1 MAEAAE
7 PCLDLE
13 IERDNLREESL
24 FVLSALK
31 KKLEFDFTDSIR
43 PLLTDTT
50 PATPA
55 TIARL
60 SIRLRS
66 LQERLKKLEEQTETP
81 SPPAQTAASRTAAS
95 YTATA
100 IEPSFGRFRMY
111 STAGWRRGAGGGR
124 AGTTSASSTVP
135 SGRQASKGWG
145 GWW

>member
-13 IERDNLREESL
+13 IERDNLREEL
-24 FVLSALK
+24 QVVLSALK
-31 KKLEFDFTDSIR
+31 KKHELDFTDSIR

-66 LQERLKKLEEQTETP
+66 LQERMKKLEEQTETP
-81 SPPAQTAASRTAAS
+81 SPPAQTAASRRNCGLV
-95 YTATA
+95 YRN
-100 IEPSFGRFRMY
+100 GN
-111 STAGWRRGAGGGR
+111 
-124 AGTTSASSTVP
+124 
-135 SGRQASKGWG
+135 
-145 GWW
+145 